1 MMTLVIGGS
10 GSGKSSF
17 AEQRLDALK
26 DVQLKYYLATMMVF
40 DEDGRKKVKRHKEQ
54 RQGKGFLTL
63 EQPEDIEKAAENMQE
78 GERAVLLECM
88 SNLVANEMF
97 SDTGRQFA
105 SKSQICFENRR
116 ESEISGALP
125 PQRNI
130 VAQKIVEGIKDL
142 QSKVKHLIIVT
153 NNVFE
158 DGIRYE
164 DSTMEYMETL
174 SSVNRILSDMAD
186 EVVEVIAGI
195 PVVMKKER
203 GGL

>member
-1 MMTLVIGGS
+1 MMILVIGGS

-97 SDTGRQFA
+97 SDTDRQFA
-105 SKSQICFENRR
+105 SKPQIGFENRR
-116 ESEISGALP
+116 ESEISGAP
-125 PQRNI
+125 PRRDI

-186 EVVEVIAGI
+186 EVAEVIAGI